1 MKEQKGEGKN
11 KKEGCARGC
20 TGRTVAETVLA
31 GVAAEPICVFLPW
44 PVLFFLLFLFFAG
57 TLFFLLYH
65 GTLFF
70 AREQGKTIGAGAKH
84 GEMRGTQA
92 RTPGR
97 WSKTRGKNVGLRA

>member
-1 MKEQKGEGKN
+1 
-11 KKEGCARGC
+11 
-20 TGRTVAETVLA
+20 
-31 GVAAEPICVFLPW
+31 
-44 PVLFFLLFLFFAG
+44 
-57 TLFFLLYH
+57 LLYH